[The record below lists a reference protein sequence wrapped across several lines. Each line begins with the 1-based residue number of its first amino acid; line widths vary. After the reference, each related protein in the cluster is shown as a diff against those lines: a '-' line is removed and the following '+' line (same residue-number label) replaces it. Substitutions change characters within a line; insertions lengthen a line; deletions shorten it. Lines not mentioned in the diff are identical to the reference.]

1 MSLFLCRSLCHY
13 LHMCNVYSWLQV
25 IMSLSRH
32 APAISRR
39 VLLCILRGQGLTI
52 ITMITIIT
60 FITMH
65 MTPACV
71 MSHDNWRGES
81 SASLMGESWKKSL
94 NTTNTIPR
102 LKYKFSEKTGA
113 NWQISPLSRSVFD
126 EANEN
131 LILLAQGPKKTRIW
145 SYCYVMWWEYFLF

>member
-1 MSLFLCRSLCHY
+1 MSLFLWRSLCHY

-52 ITMITIIT
+52 ITMITMHT
-60 FITMH
+60 WPPPVLCH
-65 MTPACV
+65 MTIG
-71 MSHDNWRGES
+71 GES

-145 SYCYVMWWEYFLF
+145 SYCGVMWWEYFLF